1 MHLVSHLRWGSG
13 SRGGPGGGGPG
24 GNLLYMVYLSLCYSG
39 YKRFKE
45 YNYHM
50 QKK

>member
-1 MHLVSHLRWGSG
+1 MGAIYARGMWG
-13 SRGGPGGGGPG
+13 RGGGGPSGPGGG
-24 GNLLYMVYLSLCYSG
+24 LLYMVYLSLCYSG

-45 YNYHM
+45 YDYVTQ